1 MPELGH
7 PLRVVGYGA
16 SPSMLLC
23 LFSLVGAVSHVLRSS
38 RDVKFDT
45 DLDASP
51 SALSGESDS
60 NDSVTLF
67 HGSLGWVFFLVGVVT
82 LDAFLTV
89 AHRVHVFGA
98 VSRLNTK
105 YCLVVFPM
113 VFGAAMRCGDVLA
126 AILFSALI
134 CRDAGFACCADDYCC
149 VRYSSMLLERDFD
162 ALPTHFVFSPSRE
175 SRQS

>member
-1 MPELGH
+1 
-7 PLRVVGYGA
+7 
-16 SPSMLLC
+16 MLLC

-45 DLDASP
+45 DLDVSP
-51 SALSGESDS
+51 SALSGVSDS
-60 NDSVTLF
+60 NDNVTLF
-67 HGSLGWVFFLVGVVT
+67 HGSFGWVFFLEGVVT
-82 LDAFLTV
+82 LVAFLTV

-126 AILFSALI
+126 VICFQPLFAAMLVLLVALMI
-134 CRDAGFACCADDYCC
+134 IAASGTLPCFWK
-149 VRYSSMLLERDFD
+149 RDFD
-162 ALPTHFVFSPSRE
+162 ALPTHFVFSPSR
-175 SRQS
+175 R